1 RTEYWKSN
9 ERKFC
14 DFCKCWLSDNKASVA
29 FHESGKRHKLN
40 VAKRITDISRSS
52 EKSER
57 ERQKMDAEI
66 RKMEEAAMKSYAQ
79 DVHAHGDMTARSINT
94 VMRAT
99 AAAASSSSGGAS
111 SQRQRQV
118 DPMRLEGLSDEE
130 EDTRRVN
137 ISKVAES
144 AAVPE
149 ASLWVEGKS
158 DEGHTY
164 YWNVKTNESVWK
176 KPKEGFLSY
185 EEYERINQLAVDQ
198 QELSQAEE
206 SRRFRENADE
216 EVARVNRERMKAYR
230 KPENP
235 KEKKQKEEKRNA
247 FKTEEEAATK
257 EIGQWQ
263 SVVVKYGK
271 GILVGV
277 FLFIKFL
284 FIFRP
289 PEEPI
294 DWQLPKSDYYTAA
307 PVVSAASSE
316 PEPPVKRF
324 KEKTIGGLD
333 EETAASAPATF
344 KRKFVKKGN
353 SRQRVED

>member
-1 RTEYWKSN
+1 MTEYWKSN

-99 AAAASSSSGGAS
+99 AAAASSAS
-111 SQRQRQV
+111 ERNGVGSQRQRQV

-130 EDTRRVN
+130 EDNRRVN
-137 ISKVAES
+137 ISKVSEA

-263 SVVVKYGK
+263 SVVVK
-271 GILVGV
+271 
-277 FLFIKFL
+277 
-284 FIFRP
+284 P
-289 PEEPI
+289 PEEAI
-294 DWQLPKSDYYTAA
+294 DWQLPKTDYYTAA

-333 EETAASAPATF
+333 EETASSAPATF

>member
-1 RTEYWKSN
+1 MTEFWKSN

-79 DVHAHGDMTARSINT
+79 DVHSRGDMTARSIDT

-99 AAAASSSSGGAS
+99 ASSTSGGAHS
-111 SQRQRQV
+111 AARSRQV
-118 DPMRLEGLSDEE
+118 DPMRLEGLSDDE
-130 EDTRRVN
+130 EDNRRVAPG
-137 ISKVAES
+137 KVAPE
-144 AAVPE
+144 AAAPE

-176 KPKEGFLSY
+176 PPKEGYMSY
-185 EEYERINQLAVDQ
+185 EEYERINQLVIEQ
-198 QELSQAEE
+198 QEITQAQE
-206 SRRFRENADE
+206 SLKFRENADE
-216 EVARVNRERMKAYR
+216 EVARVNRERMKALR

-235 KEKKQKEEKRNA
+235 KEKKQKEEKRRA

-263 SVVVKYGK
+263 TVEVKA
-271 GILVGV
+271 
-277 FLFIKFL
+277 
-284 FIFRP
+284 P
-289 PEEPI
+289 DEPI
-294 DWQLPKSDYYTAA
+294 DWQLPKTDYYSAS
-307 PVVSAASSE
+307 PVISTTSE

-333 EETAASAPATF
+333 AETAASAPATF
-344 KRKFVKKGN
+344 KRKFIKKGN
-353 SRQRVED
+353 SRQRVDD

>member
-1 RTEYWKSN
+1 MTEYWKSN

-40 VAKRITDISRSS
+40 VAKRITDISRNS

-79 DVHAHGDMTARSINT
+79 DVHSRGDMTARSINT

-99 AAAASSSSGGAS
+99 ASASASGAAHSSAGRS
-111 SQRQRQV
+111 RQV

-130 EDTRRVN
+130 EDQRRVAPG
-137 ISKVAES
+137 KVTS
-144 AAVPE
+144 DTAVPE

-176 KPKEGFLSY
+176 PPKEGYLSY
-185 EEYERINQLAVDQ
+185 EEYERINQLAIDQ
-198 QELSQAEE
+198 QELSQAQE
-206 SRRFRENADE
+206 SLKFRANADE
-216 EVARVNRERMKAYR
+216 EVARVNREKMKAFR
-230 KPENP
+230 KTDNP
-235 KEKKQKEEKRNA
+235 KEKKQKEEKRLT

-263 SVVVKYGK
+263 TVEVKA
-271 GILVGV
+271 
-277 FLFIKFL
+277 
-284 FIFRP
+284 

-294 DWQLPKSDYYTAA
+294 DWQLPKTDYYSAA
-307 PVVSAASSE
+307 PVVSASTE
-316 PEPPVKRF
+316 PEPPVKKF

-333 EETAASAPATF
+333 AEIAATAPSTF
-344 KRKFVKKGN
+344 KRKFIKKGN

>member
-1 RTEYWKSN
+1 RTEFWKSN

-79 DVHAHGDMTARSINT
+79 DVHSRGDMTARSINT

-99 AAAASSSSGGAS
+99 SANSASSSGS
-111 SQRQRQV
+111 SYSTGRTRQV
-118 DPMRLEGLSDEE
+118 DPMRLEGDSDDD
-130 EDTRRVN
+130 EDNRRVT
-137 ISKVAES
+137 ISKVGNDPVA
-144 AAVPE
+144 PE

-158 DEGHTY
+158 EEGHTY
-164 YWNVKTNESVWK
+164 YWNVKTNESVWV

-185 EEYERINQLAVDQ
+185 EEYERINQLAIDQ
-198 QELSQAEE
+198 QEITEAQE
-206 SRRFRENADE
+206 SLRFRNNADE
-216 EVARVNRERMKAYR
+216 EVARVNRERMKSFR

-235 KEKKQKEEKRNA
+235 KEKKQKEEKRQA

-263 SVVVKYGK
+263 TVEV
-271 GILVGV
+271 I
-277 FLFIKFL
+277 
-284 FIFRP
+284 P

-294 DWQLPKSDYYTAA
+294 DWQLPKMDTYNA
-307 PVVSAASSE
+307 PPVIFAPTEA
-316 PEPPVKRF
+316 EPPVKRF
-324 KEKTIGGLD
+324 KEKTIASLD
-333 EETAASAPATF
+333 EETASSTPTTF

-353 SRQRVED
+353 CRQRVED

>member
-1 RTEYWKSN
+1 MTEFWKSN

-52 EKSER
+52 EKAER
-57 ERQKMDAEI
+57 ERQKMDADI

-79 DVHAHGDMTARSINT
+79 DVHSRGDMTARSINT

-99 AAAASSSSGGAS
+99 ASSSASSSSGGVAPGRS
-111 SQRQRQV
+111 RQI

-130 EDTRRVN
+130 EDQRRVAPG
-137 ISKVAES
+137 KVASE
-144 AAVPE
+144 AAAPE

-176 KPKEGFLSY
+176 PPKEGYLSY
-185 EEYERINQLAVDQ
+185 EEYERINQLAIDQ
-198 QELSQAEE
+198 QEISQAQE
-206 SRRFRENADE
+206 SLKFRANADE
-216 EVARVNRERMKAYR
+216 EVARVNREKMKVFR
-230 KPENP
+230 KPDNL
-235 KEKKQKEEKRNA
+235 KEKKQKEERRQT

-263 SVVVKYGK
+263 TVVVKA
-271 GILVGV
+271 
-277 FLFIKFL
+277 
-284 FIFRP
+284 P
-289 PEEPI
+289 DEPI
-294 DWQLPKSDYYTAA
+294 DWQLPQTDYYSAA
-307 PVVSAASSE
+307 PVISAPSE
-316 PEPPVKRF
+316 PEPPAKRF

-333 EETAASAPATF
+333 AETAASAPATF
-344 KRKFVKKGN
+344 KRKFIKKGN
-353 SRQRVED
+353 SRQRVDD

>member
-14 DFCKCWLSDNKASVA
+14 DFCKCWLSDNKASIA
-29 FHESGKRHKLN
+29 FHESGKRHKMN

-79 DVHAHGDMTARSINT
+79 DVHARGDMTARSIST

-99 AAAASSSSGGAS
+99 AGASSSSVS
-111 SQRQRQV
+111 SHSAGRSRQV
-118 DPMRLEGLSDEE
+118 DPMRLEGDSDEE
-130 EDTRRVN
+130 EDNRRVTVG
-137 ISKVAES
+137 KVGTD
-144 AAVPE
+144 AAAPD

-164 YWNVKTNESVWK
+164 YWNVKTNESVWE

-185 EEYERINQLAVDQ
+185 EEYERINQLAMDQ
-198 QELSQAEE
+198 QQISQEQE
-206 SRRFRENADE
+206 SLRFRENADE
-216 EVARVNRERMKAYR
+216 EVARVNRERMKAFR

-235 KEKKQKEEKRNA
+235 KEKKQKEEKRQA
-247 FKTEEEAATK
+247 FKTEEEAATR

-263 SVVVKYGK
+263 TVEVK
-271 GILVGV
+271 
-277 FLFIKFL
+277 
-284 FIFRP
+284 P
-289 PEEPI
+289 PEVPI
-294 DWQLPKSDYYTAA
+294 DWELPQTDYYNTA
-307 PVVSAASSE
+307 PVISAPSE
-316 PEPPVKRF
+316 AEPPVKRF
-324 KEKTIGGLD
+324 KEKTISGLD
-333 EETAASAPATF
+333 EEAASSAPATF
-344 KRKFVKKGN
+344 KRKFIKKGN
-353 SRQRVED
+353 SRQRVDD

>member
-14 DFCKCWLSDNKASVA
+14 DFCKCWLSDNKASIA
-29 FHESGKRHKLN
+29 FHESGKRHKMN

-79 DVHAHGDMTARSINT
+79 DVHARGDMTARSIST

-99 AAAASSSSGGAS
+99 ASASSSSAS
-111 SQRQRQV
+111 SSAGRSRQI
-118 DPMRLEGLSDEE
+118 DPMRLEGDSDED
-130 EDTRRVN
+130 EDNRRVTVG
-137 ISKVAES
+137 KVGS
-144 AAVPE
+144 DAAAAPD

-164 YWNVKTNESVWK
+164 YWNVKTNESVWE

-185 EEYERINQLAVDQ
+185 EEYERINQLAMDQ
-198 QELSQAEE
+198 QQISQEQE
-206 SRRFRENADE
+206 SLRFRENADE
-216 EVARVNRERMKAYR
+216 EVARVNRERMKAFR
-230 KPENP
+230 KPDNP
-235 KEKKQKEEKRNA
+235 KEKKQKEEKRQT

-263 SVVVKYGK
+263 TVEVKA
-271 GILVGV
+271 
-277 FLFIKFL
+277 
-284 FIFRP
+284 
-289 PEEPI
+289 PEAPI
-294 DWQLPKSDYYTAA
+294 DWELPQTDYYNTA
-307 PVVSAASSE
+307 PVISAPTEA
-316 PEPPVKRF
+316 EPPVKRF
-324 KEKTIGGLD
+324 KEKTISGLD
-333 EETAASAPATF
+333 EETASSAPATF
-344 KRKFVKKGN
+344 KRKFIKKGN
-353 SRQRVED
+353 SRQRVDD

>member
-9 ERKFC
+9 DRKFC
-14 DFCKCWLSDNKASVA
+14 DFCKCWLSDNKASIA

-79 DVHAHGDMTARSINT
+79 DVHARGDMTARSINT

-99 AAAASSSSGGAS
+99 ASGSSSSTAHKFG
-111 SQRQRQV
+111 RQV
-118 DPMRLEGLSDEE
+118 DPMRLEGESDEE
-130 EDTRRVN
+130 DDRRVTV
-137 ISKVAES
+137 SRVGGD
-144 AAVPE
+144 AAVPD

-176 KPKEGFLSY
+176 PPKEGFLSY
-185 EEYERINQLAVDQ
+185 EEYERINQLAIDQ
-198 QELSQAEE
+198 QEISQEQE
-206 SRRFRENADE
+206 SMRFRANADE
-216 EVARVNRERMKAYR
+216 EVARVNRERLKAFR
-230 KPENP
+230 KPENA
-235 KEKKQKEEKRNA
+235 KEKKQKEEKRQT

-263 SVVVKYGK
+263 TVEVKA
-271 GILVGV
+271 
-277 FLFIKFL
+277 
-284 FIFRP
+284 

-294 DWQLPKSDYYTAA
+294 DWQLPKTNYAEIVAPIASTAPA
-307 PVVSAASSE
+307 DA
-316 PEPPVKRF
+316 EPPVKRF
-324 KEKTIGGLD
+324 KEKTIAGLD
-333 EETAASAPATF
+333 EEASSSAPATF
-344 KRKFVKKGN
+344 KRKFIKKGN